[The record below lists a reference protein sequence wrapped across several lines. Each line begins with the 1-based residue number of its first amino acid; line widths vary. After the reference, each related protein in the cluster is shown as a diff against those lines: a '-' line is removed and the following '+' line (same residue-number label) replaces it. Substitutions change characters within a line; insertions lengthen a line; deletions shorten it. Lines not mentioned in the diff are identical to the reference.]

1 MIMRNFMFILS
12 LLFLLPMNLCA
23 QTKFKLEEQ
32 SSKSR
37 PDWLTDNNY
46 KGAFMVQANGMASI
60 EDAQNAV
67 MTSLLNQ
74 IASSV
79 AVEVTG
85 ETVSDVNWLTDNDK
99 DVFSQNIQSSTI
111 TRIAKMPALQGIS
124 ITKAQVYW
132 EYYVNKKTNESY
144 YDYYI
149 LYPFSML
156 ELEELIDAYNKHEKK
171 INDKIDGIENQ
182 LNGIEEISV
191 ALKNIDEMKLMMQ
204 GMDNGD
210 LKYYRLKNVLKQ
222 YNKFIDDIHVEV
234 IENNKDFIVLQLRYD
249 ERCLK
254 ATSLPKVTGDCARDF
269 NVSND
274 GYNIDIQMNTF
285 DCYAQDDNYV
295 TVRFNFGD
303 RKLMKK
309 ILINL

>member
-1 MIMRNFMFILS
+1 MRNFMFILS

-234 IENNKDFIVLQLRYD
+234 IENNKDLIVLQLRYD
-249 ERCLK
+249 ERCLN

-295 TVRFNFGD
+295 TARFNFGD

>member
-1 MIMRNFMFILS
+1 MFILS

-234 IENNKDFIVLQLRYD
+234 IENNKDLIVLQLRYD

-274 GYNIDIQMNTF
+274 VAFKHLSSYLSCNTIRSLLF
-285 DCYAQDDNYV
+285 SI
-295 TVRFNFGD
+295 TST
-303 RKLMKK
+303 
-309 ILINL
+309 

>member
-1 MIMRNFMFILS
+1 
-12 LLFLLPMNLCA
+12 MNLCA

-234 IENNKDFIVLQLRYD
+234 IENNKDLIVLQLRYD

-254 ATSLPKVTGDCARDF
+254 ATSLPKVMGDCARDF

-295 TVRFNFGD
+295 TARFNFGD

>member
-1 MIMRNFMFILS
+1 MFILS

-85 ETVSDVNWLTDNDK
+85 ETVSDVNWLTDNDM

-234 IENNKDFIVLQLRYD
+234 IENNKDLIVLQLRYD

-295 TVRFNFGD
+295 TARFNFGD

>member
-1 MIMRNFMFILS
+1 MFILS

-295 TVRFNFGD
+295 TARFNFGD

>member
-1 MIMRNFMFILS
+1 MFILS

-234 IENNKDFIVLQLRYD
+234 IENNKDLIVLQLRYD

-285 DCYAQDDNYV
+285 DCYDQDDNYV
-295 TVRFNFGD
+295 TARFNFGD

>member
-1 MIMRNFMFILS
+1 
-12 LLFLLPMNLCA
+12 MNLCA

-234 IENNKDFIVLQLRYD
+234 IENNKDLIVLQLRYD

-295 TVRFNFGD
+295 TARFNFGD

>member
-1 MIMRNFMFILS
+1 
-12 LLFLLPMNLCA
+12 
-23 QTKFKLEEQ
+23 
-32 SSKSR
+32 
-37 PDWLTDNNY
+37 
-46 KGAFMVQANGMASI
+46 
-60 EDAQNAV
+60 
-67 MTSLLNQ
+67 
-74 IASSV
+74 
-79 AVEVTG
+79 
-85 ETVSDVNWLTDNDK
+85 
-99 DVFSQNIQSSTI
+99 
-111 TRIAKMPALQGIS
+111 
-124 ITKAQVYW
+124 
-132 EYYVNKKTNESY
+132 
-144 YDYYI
+144 
-149 LYPFSML
+149 
-156 ELEELIDAYNKHEKK
+156 
-171 INDKIDGIENQ
+171 
-182 LNGIEEISV
+182 
-191 ALKNIDEMKLMMQ
+191 MKLMMQ

-234 IENNKDFIVLQLRYD
+234 IENNKDLIVLQLRYD

-295 TVRFNFGD
+295 TARFNFGD

>member
-234 IENNKDFIVLQLRYD
+234 IENNKDLIVLQLRYD

-295 TVRFNFGD
+295 TARFNFGD

>member
-1 MIMRNFMFILS
+1 MFILS

>member
-234 IENNKDFIVLQLRYD
+234 IENNKDLIVLQLRYD

-254 ATSLPKVTGDCARDF
+254 ATSLPKVMGDCARDF

-295 TVRFNFGD
+295 TARFNFGD

>member
-1 MIMRNFMFILS
+1 MRNFMFILS

-85 ETVSDVNWLTDNDK
+85 ETVSDVNWLTDNDM

-234 IENNKDFIVLQLRYD
+234 IENNKDLIVLQLRYD

-295 TVRFNFGD
+295 TARFNFGD

>member
-1 MIMRNFMFILS
+1 MFILS

-149 LYPFSML
+149 LYPF
-156 ELEELIDAYNKHEKK
+156 
-171 INDKIDGIENQ
+171 
-182 LNGIEEISV
+182 
-191 ALKNIDEMKLMMQ
+191 
-204 GMDNGD
+204 
-210 LKYYRLKNVLKQ
+210 
-222 YNKFIDDIHVEV
+222 
-234 IENNKDFIVLQLRYD
+234 
-249 ERCLK
+249 
-254 ATSLPKVTGDCARDF
+254 
-269 NVSND
+269 
-274 GYNIDIQMNTF
+274 
-285 DCYAQDDNYV
+285 
-295 TVRFNFGD
+295 
-303 RKLMKK
+303 
-309 ILINL
+309 

>member
-1 MIMRNFMFILS
+1 MFILS

-234 IENNKDFIVLQLRYD
+234 IENNKDLIVLQLRYD
-249 ERCLK
+249 ERCLN

-295 TVRFNFGD
+295 TARFNFGD

>member
-1 MIMRNFMFILS
+1 MRNFMFILS

-234 IENNKDFIVLQLRYD
+234 IENNKDLIVLQLRYD

-295 TVRFNFGD
+295 TARFNFGD

>member
-1 MIMRNFMFILS
+1 MFILS

-234 IENNKDFIVLQLRYD
+234 IENNKDLIVLQLRYD

-295 TVRFNFGD
+295 TARFNFGD

>member
-1 MIMRNFMFILS
+1 MFILS

-124 ITKAQVYW
+124 ITKAHVYW

-234 IENNKDFIVLQLRYD
+234 IENNKDLIVLQLRYD

-295 TVRFNFGD
+295 TARFNFGD